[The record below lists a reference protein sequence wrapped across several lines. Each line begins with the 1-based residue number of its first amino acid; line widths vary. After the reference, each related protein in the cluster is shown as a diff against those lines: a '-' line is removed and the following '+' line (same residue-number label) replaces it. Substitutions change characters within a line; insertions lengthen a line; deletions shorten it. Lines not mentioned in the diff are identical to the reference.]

1 MPADPRAGE
10 RLAAARMGDLETAM
24 WRLERR
30 DPLLRASITAVAYLD
45 RSPGYERLR
54 RRVDLLSRV
63 EPRFRDRVVDGPGGS
78 PRWHPDPDFDLAYHV
93 RAVRAP
99 ADGDAEPGRDAVL
112 RLAEPI
118 AGDGFDHARPLWQ
131 MTLVEG
137 LAGGE
142 AAVILKLHHTFT
154 DGLGAAR
161 LALVLF
167 GGEADSPDPDPE
179 DLPALAEG
187 VPPTAFGQLWEDV
200 EHELART
207 GELARRAVPAVLGL
221 LRQAI
226 EAPEERAAAAVG
238 RVRSLTRLAVPTTSP
253 LSPVMTGR
261 SLGTSLAALRVPLAE
276 TRERAHSAGGTIND
290 AFVATVL
297 DGLRRYHTKHGATPP
312 ALRVGVP
319 ISTRSADRVDDLANQ
334 VAPARIVA
342 PLQLAE
348 FGPRLAAVHDLVAAE
363 RAEPALAAMDAL
375 AAVANRLPVAAPAIG
390 AVMRSMDVMASN
402 VPGSPAPLFL

>member
-1 MPADPRAGE
+1 
-10 RLAAARMGDLETAM
+10 
-24 WRLERR
+24 
-30 DPLLRASITAVAYLD
+30 
-45 RSPGYERLR
+45 
-54 RRVDLLSRV
+54 
-63 EPRFRDRVVDGPGGS
+63 
-78 PRWHPDPDFDLAYHV
+78 
-93 RAVRAP
+93 
-99 ADGDAEPGRDAVL
+99 
-112 RLAEPI
+112 
-118 AGDGFDHARPLWQ
+118 
-131 MTLVEG
+131 
-137 LAGGE
+137 
-142 AAVILKLHHTFT
+142 
-154 DGLGAAR
+154 
-161 LALVLF
+161 
-167 GGEADSPDPDPE
+167 
-179 DLPALAEG
+179 AEG
-187 VPPTAFGQLWEDV
+187 VPPSAFGQLWVDV

-226 EAPEERAAAAVG
+226 EAPQERAAAAVG
-238 RVRSLTRLAVPTTSP
+238 MVRSLTRLAVPTTSP

-276 TRERAHSAGGTIND
+276 TRERARSAGGTIND

-319 ISTRSADRVDDLANQ
+319 ISTRSADRADDLANQ

-402 VPGSPAPLFL
+402 VPGSPAPLFLGPAKLLALVPFGPRAGAALNVTVISYDGALHIGVNMDPAATPDTGVLADCLRDAFDQLVLGCPPLR